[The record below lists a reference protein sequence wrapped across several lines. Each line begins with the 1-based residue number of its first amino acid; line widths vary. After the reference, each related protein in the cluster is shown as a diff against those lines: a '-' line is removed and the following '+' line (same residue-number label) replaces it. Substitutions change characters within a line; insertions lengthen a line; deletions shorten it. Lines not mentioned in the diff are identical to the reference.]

1 MTPREAVRLAR
12 LAYAAWVDDAAPSMG
27 AALAYYTLFSLAP
40 LLLIVV
46 AVSGFF
52 FGDSAVRGELF
63 EELAGLLGPDGARAI
78 EALLANAARP
88 VTGLAALLVGAVTLF
103 LGASTVFGE
112 LQNALDRIWRAPAAP
127 AGVLGIVKKR
137 MAAFGMILGI
147 AFLLMVSLALSAL
160 LSAVGSFWGA
170 HFLDLALS
178 FALTTLLFAMIYKL
192 IPRVRLRW
200 RDVWTGAAVTA
211 ALFALGKVAIGFYLG
226 RASVASVFGAAGSLV
241 AVMVWVYYSA
251 QIFLFGAEITKV
263 HVEDAPPQPRAP
275 ARIVV
280 RPAANT
286 PVLTAPGRGTPGN
299 AVALAKL
306 GAALALGVGAS
317 IGLKLWRRR

>member
-1 MTPREAVRLAR
+1 
-12 LAYAAWVDDAAPSMG
+12 
-27 AALAYYTLFSLAP
+27 
-40 LLLIVV
+40 VV
-46 AVSGFF
+46 AVAGFF

-63 EELAGLLGPDGARAI
+63 EELAGLLGSDGARAL

-88 VTGLAALLVGAVTLF
+88 ATGLAALLVGAVTLV

-112 LQNALDRIWRAPAAP
+112 LQNALDRIWNASAPQQGAIA
-127 AGVLGIVKKR
+127 LLKTR
-137 MAAFGMILGI
+137 LAAFGMILGI

-160 LSAVGSFWGA
+160 LSAIGSFWGA
-170 HFLDLALS
+170 HVLDLALS
-178 FALTTLLFAMIYKL
+178 FALTTLLFAMVYKL

-200 RDVWTGAAVTA
+200 RDVWAGAAATA
-211 ALFALGKVAIGFYLG
+211 GLFALGKVLIGFYLG

-251 QIFLFGAEITKV
+251 QVFLFGAEITKV
-263 HVEDAPPQPRAP
+263 YVEDAPPQPRAP
-275 ARIVV
+275 TRIVV

-286 PVLTAPGRGTPGN
+286 PDATAPGRGTPGN
-299 AVALAKL
+299 AIALAKL